1 MRVEDVFRDANT
13 RVAAKARE
21 LKMQGPI
28 PFLCECSD
36 NHCFAHIHLSLAQ
49 YDELRSDP
57 SRYLTVPGHE
67 VVVGAA
73 GR

>member
-1 MRVEDVFRDANT
+1 MRVEDVFRDANK

-21 LKMQGPI
+21 LKMRDPV

-36 NHCFAHIHLSLAQ
+36 KHCFAHIHLSLAR
-49 YDELRSDP
+49 YDEVRSDP
-57 SRYLTVPGHE
+57 SRYLTITGHE
-67 VVVGAA
+67 VVVVAS